1 MSDLFTGFY
10 FNMPLSPNWN
20 KPWFFMGEEPGVGS
34 VGFFAEDFSPHA
46 SGTQASL
53 NFHFQSF
60 ANLGQICK
68 KKIPQLGGLTLTKG
82 DTCAV
87 V

>member
-60 ANLGQICK
+60 ANLRQICK